1 MAITHLQGNP
11 VNTVG
16 SLPAVGSPTP
26 DFVTVKQ
33 DLSEAKLSDF
43 RGKTVLLNI
52 FPSIDTGVCAAS
64 VRRFN
69 AEAAQLDGVE
79 VVCVSR
85 DLPFALGRFCAAE
98 GIDHVTTTSAFR
110 SSFGQ
115 DYGVQLA
122 DSPMAGLFARSIVI
136 VDPNGVVKYT
146 QLVDEITTDPDFE
159 SALKALS

>member
-1 MAITHLQGNP
+1 MSTTNLQGNP

-16 SLPAVGSPTP
+16 SLPEVGSVAP
-26 DFVTVKQ
+26 DFVTTKS
-33 DLSEAKLSDF
+33 DLSEVRLSDF
-43 RGKTVLLNI
+43 RGKTVILNI
-52 FPSIDTGVCAAS
+52 FPSIDTGVCASS

-69 AEAAQLDGVE
+69 AEAAKLENVEIIGV
-79 VVCVSR
+79 SM

-110 SSFGQ
+110 STFGK

-136 VDPNGVVKYT
+136 VDPEGKVKYT
-146 QLVDEITTDPDFE
+146 QLVDEITSDPDFE
-159 SALKALS
+159 AALAALN

>member
-1 MAITHLQGNP
+1 MATTHLQGNP

-16 SLPAVGSPTP
+16 SLPAVGSPAP

-69 AEAAQLDGVE
+69 AEAAKLDGAE
-79 VVCVSR
+79 VICVSR
-85 DLPFALGRFCAAE
+85 DLPFALGRFCASE
-98 GIDHVTTTSAFR
+98 GIDHVITTSAFR
-110 SSFGQ
+110 SNFGQ

-122 DSPMAGLFARSIVI
+122 DSPMAGLCARSIVI
-136 VDPNGVVKYT
+136 IDSNGVVKYT

-159 SALKALS
+159 SALQALN